1 MAFKLKKRCVRC
13 LKVLRDD
20 GTCQYPKCC
29 LYVADRLRSFLQRIL
44 PQVRQIQLR
53 IRLVLRRPGRLN
65 SGMVANAF
73 SRSSFAAFRHPALRM
88 EVAT

>member
-29 LYVADRLRSFLQRIL
+29 LYVAESPKKLSATDTTAGAANTTSDTSGTS
-44 PQVRQIQLR
+44 V
-53 IRLVLRRPGRLN
+53 PGE
-65 SGMVANAF
+65 AK
-73 SRSSFAAFRHPALRM
+73 
-88 EVAT
+88 